1 MLIIS
6 LIINTLLIF
15 FILNIGYIRKKRN
28 NPDYPDKP
36 FSKLVIF
43 PLALGIVFTL
53 IVDVFKGIMIY
64 QLALFA
70 IAALLLYWIFY
81 VLANHK

>member
-1 MLIIS
+1 MIIVS
-6 LIINTLLIF
+6 LIINTLIIF
-15 FILNIGYIRKKRN
+15 LVLNFGYIRRKRED
-28 NPDYPDKP
+28 PDYPDKP

-53 IVDVFKGIMIY
+53 IVDGFKGVMIY

-70 IAALLLYWIFY
+70 AAALLLYWIFY
-81 VLANHK
+81 ILATPR